1 MMERRSFV
9 DGFLS
14 YLEGLEA
21 RTLSWGFYEVTWCA
35 ADVEAS
41 LADGASP
48 ELLEAWRE
56 REENG
61 ETLEGLLQE
70 MQYGGLLYQVGD
82 DRYRTRWAETVRLL
96 SHLRQLFKPEDWS
109 TGPRLVA
116 DLKLHNAPRRY
127 PRRDIPAQVCWQAM
141 QASASLTPIQAGLFG
156 KLSTGGDGQSL
167 AFAGFQQRA
176 FAHVLS
182 LYGREGFSGSV
193 VSAGTGSG
201 KTKAFYVPALLGV
214 AGDLARS
221 REPFTKVIAIYP
233 RNVLLA
239 DQLREA
245 LSEVAKVAGTL
256 ESQRLRK
263 ITLGALLGATPYERY
278 LVKDARG
285 KHPVED
291 RKKGGWKRVKEGF
304 VIPFVKSPVMPEAD
318 LVWKDADRLAG
329 RTCLYRLGAGEP
341 DVADGV
347 LALTRE
353 QLQRQP
359 PDILFLSL
367 EMLNREMG
375 NSDWARCFGIDVAAS
390 QGPRML
396 LLDEVHSYNGIPGAQ
411 AAWVLRRWRHW
422 ARPRH
427 LHVVGLSA
435 TLRSPREHLAN
446 MTGLDPRA
454 VEVFAPEEFEF
465 EAEGAEYSIALK
477 GDPSAG
483 ASLLSTSIQ
492 AAMLLGRTQTPRLA
506 PKDRGP
512 GAASGDTFYGRKWF
526 GFSDN
531 LDVLNRWMA
540 DLRDAE
546 QVKRLARLRQVPEK
560 RTGELIEPAVQRQM
574 EAAGQVWR
582 LPDALGYNLEQALVV
597 SRCSSQDPG
606 MDAAADVVVATASLE
621 VGFDNPEV
629 AGTLHHKRPRN
640 MASFVQRKGR
650 AGRRRGTR
658 PWTVLI
664 LSDYGADRWAF
675 QHAEKYFEPQIE
687 AIALP
692 ILNPHVLRIQA
703 TFLLVDWLGRQVRGG
718 SPYRYLARP
727 QLHGGMERVKA
738 QQILQD
744 LLALGPQ
751 WNAFRSEVTRV
762 FQLPKGRTGGQGGA
776 STTDGILWDHP
787 RPLMTQAVPALLRKL
802 ETNWTRAFGGA
813 NDQDDTATGRP
824 LPGFLP
830 GATFDDLDVAE
841 VRLDFS
847 VAGKSEEYLG
857 VAHALSEVCPGRV
870 SKRYSVGTRESGYWL
885 ASSVAMLEPGFC
897 GTLSIQETFKE
908 SLYLESASG
917 FDVYQPVSVD
927 VAARPAAVL
936 DTCNAAWSW
945 LAAFKEIGPGRPL
958 PALSSPG
965 WTRCLAGLT
974 AFLHR
979 NGNAIEVL
987 RFAPECRYELRRPRQ
1002 DPVVGQMALVG
1013 NAQAGGSQPQA
1024 IGFRQQLDG
1033 LHMAVPVSALQSA
1046 PTLSAGD
1053 LARWRPQY
1061 FKERLAQSLTGMA
1074 NAFAADWLAQVSVAS
1089 LGAEAALHRVSLGE
1103 AQSHLQGTRPEAARR
1118 AMGTIFGIGDALEEE
1133 DGRDGKVVS
1142 SVVALLGDPAIVERV
1157 VEAERHL
1164 WAEPDESFN
1173 RWITDRILATLAQG
1187 LRAAAVTGLEDVLE
1201 DDFHV
1206 DVLRKP
1212 DGGADIYL
1220 TEQVPGGVGLMERVV
1235 DRILRSP
1242 ERFDESFEGCL
1253 RSCARDTATRELL
1266 TVVANAARPGEASRT
1281 LEAVRDAR
1289 GIREA
1294 AAARIQLGSVLEG
1307 LHVSAARSSVVAV
1320 MTRVAGPGTN
1330 SNTDRAI
1337 HLLNRHWK
1345 RLSRRLGCELDPR
1358 AFTHVCLETRAIER
1372 RIRALGREVGQG
1384 VEPSRTQLG
1393 AMIQRWLWGTCEDSC
1408 RECLD
1413 APPRFVDYGRPA
1425 RGVTL
1430 DWMGLLVS
1438 DVVADGSDATWVE
1451 RARSLLLLRGR
1462 VRVVLEDDVPGS
1474 TLAQLQVLLAE
1485 ETMSDTLSLAV
1496 STVKVER
1503 VPAGWAVNLRLHG
1516 GADAEP

>member
-1 MMERRSFV
+1 MMDYRSFV

-14 YLEGLEA
+14 FLEGLEA
-21 RTLSWGFYEVTWCA
+21 RTASWGFYEVTWCA
-35 ADVEAS
+35 ADIETA
-41 LADGASP
+41 LADEASP

-61 ETLEGLLQE
+61 ETLASLIQE
-70 MQYGGLLYQVGD
+70 MQYAGLLHQVGD

-96 SHLRQLFKPEDWS
+96 SHLRQLFKAEDWS

-127 PRRDIPAQVCWQAM
+127 PRRDIPAQACWQAM
-141 QASASLTPIQAGLFG
+141 QASTRLTPSQARLFE
-156 KLSTGGDGQSL
+156 KLSTGGDGRPL

-245 LSEVAKVAGTL
+245 LSEVAKLAGNL

-263 ITLGALLGATPYERY
+263 VTLGALLGATPYDRY
-278 LVKDARG
+278 LVKGAGG
-285 KHPVED
+285 KFPVED
-291 RKKGGWKRVKEGF
+291 RKKGGWKRVQDGF
-304 VIPFVKSPVMPEAD
+304 VVPFVKSPVVPEAD
-318 LVWKDADRLAG
+318 LVWRDADRKAG
-329 RTCLYRLGAGEP
+329 RTCLYRLGASEP

-347 LALTRE
+347 LVLTRE
-353 QLQRQP
+353 QLQRRP

-396 LLDEVHSYNGIPGAQ
+396 LLDEVHSYSGIPGAQ

-435 TLRSPREHLAN
+435 TLWSPREHLAN

-454 VEVFAPEEFEF
+454 VEVFAPEESEF
-465 EAEGAEYSIALK
+465 EAEGVEYSIALK

-560 RTGELIEPAVQRQM
+560 RTGDPIEQAVQRQM
-574 EAAGQVWR
+574 DATGQVWR
-582 LPDALGYNLEQALVV
+582 LADALGYDLDQALVV

-606 MDAAADVVVATASLE
+606 MDSAADLVVATASLE
-621 VGFDNPEV
+621 VGFDDPEV

-692 ILNPHVLRIQA
+692 IHNPHVLRIQA

-727 QLHGGMERVKA
+727 QSQGGTERVKA
-738 QQILQD
+738 QQILFE
-744 LLALGPQ
+744 LLSLGPQ
-751 WNAFRSEVTRV
+751 WNAFRSEVSRV
-762 FQLPKGRTGGQGGA
+762 FRLPKGRTAGKGGA
-776 STTDGILWDHP
+776 SDADCILWDHP
-787 RPLMTQAVPALLRKL
+787 RPVMTQAVPALLRKL
-802 ETNWTRAFGGA
+802 ETNWGCAFGA
-813 NDQDDTATGRP
+813 AAVQDDTAAGRP

-841 VRLDFS
+841 VRLEFA
-847 VAGKSEEYLG
+847 VAGKSEEHLG

-870 SKRYSVGTRESGYWL
+870 SKRYSVGTREPGYWL
-885 ASSVAMLEPGFC
+885 ASSAAMLEPGFG
-897 GTLSIQETFKE
+897 GTLSIKEAFKE

-936 DTCNAAWSW
+936 DTCNSAWVW
-945 LAAFKEIGPGRPL
+945 LAAFKEVGPGRPL

-979 NGNAIEVL
+979 DGNAIEVL
-987 RFAPECRYELRRPRQ
+987 RFAPECRYEIRRPRQ
-1002 DPVVGQMALVG
+1002 DPIAGRMALVG
-1013 NAQAGGSQPQA
+1013 NAKAGGSQPQA

-1033 LHMAVPVSALQSA
+1033 LRLAVPASALQSNPRLDA
-1046 PTLSAGD
+1046 AT
-1053 LARWRPQY
+1053 LARWRPLY
-1061 FKERLAQSLTGMA
+1061 FRERLAQSLTA
-1074 NAFAADWLAQVSVAS
+1074 VVNSFTAEWLVQVSLAS
-1089 LGAEAALHRVSLGE
+1089 LGAEAALHRVTLEE
-1103 AQSHLQGTRPEAARR
+1103 AQSRLQGTRPEAARR
-1118 AMGTIFGIGDALEEE
+1118 AMETIFGIGDASEAEEE
-1133 DGRDGKVVS
+1133 GKDGKVVS
-1142 SVVALLGDPAIVERV
+1142 RVVGLLSDPGIVERIE
-1157 VEAERHL
+1157 EAERHL
-1164 WAEPDESFN
+1164 WAAPDVAFN
-1173 RWITDRILATLAQG
+1173 GWIADRILATLAQG

-1206 DVLRKP
+1206 DVHRKP
-1212 DGGADIYL
+1212 DGGADLYL
-1220 TEQVPGGVGLMERVV
+1220 AEQVPGGVGLMERVV
-1235 DRILRSP
+1235 DRILRAP
-1242 ERFDESFEGCL
+1242 ERFDDLFEGCL
-1253 RSCARDTATRELL
+1253 RSCARDTATKELL
-1266 TVVANAARPGEASRT
+1266 AVVASAARPGRVSSI

-1294 AAARIQLGSVLEG
+1294 DAARIQLGGALEG

-1320 MTRVAGPGTN
+1320 MTRVAGPGT
-1330 SNTDRAI
+1330 SASTDRAI
-1337 HLLNRHWK
+1337 YLLNRHWK

-1358 AFTHVCLETRAIER
+1358 AFTHICLETRAIER

-1384 VEPSRTQLG
+1384 VEPSRAQLA
-1393 AMIQRWLWGTCEDSC
+1393 AMIQRWLWGTCEDAC

-1430 DWMGLLVS
+1430 DWLGLLVT
-1438 DVVADGSDATWVE
+1438 DVRADGSEAGWLDEA
-1451 RARSLLLLRGR
+1451 RAELLRRGR
-1462 VRVVLEDDVPGS
+1462 VRVVLGDGVPTA
-1474 TLAQLQVLLAE
+1474 TLAQLQMLLTE
-1485 ETMSDTLSLAV
+1485 EIVSDTLSLAV
-1496 STVKVER
+1496 STAKVER
-1503 VPAGWAVNLRLHG
+1503 AGTGWAVTLRLYG
-1516 GADAEP
+1516 GVDA